1 MAIHYSNYVEYL
13 RHAHQIQATSPHS
26 PLPTPRSPLPA
37 SSFRL
42 LASRSPLP
50 KIQYSICFFLLRF
63 VKPLPDGFILRKG
76 FFYFAIEILT
86 QIPNNTELWILSLKI
101 L

>member
-13 RHAHQIQATSPHS
+13 RHAHQIQATSPHI
-26 PLPTPRSPLPA
+26 PLPA
-37 SSFRL
+37 PS
-42 LASRSPLP
+42 SPLA

-76 FFYFAIEILT
+76 FFYFAIQILT

>member
-13 RHAHQIQATSPHS
+13 RHTHQIHAST
-26 PLPTPRSPLPA
+26 RSPLPA
-37 SSFRL
+37 PQNPIPHL
-42 LASRSPLP
+42 
-50 KIQYSICFFLLRF
+50 FFLLRF